1 MEISEEAVVVNSS
14 RLKSVVWND
23 FDRVKKGETFAAIC
37 RHCKRILS
45 GSSTSGTSHLRNHL
59 IRCRRRSNHD
69 IAQLLTRGKRKQS
82 TLAITNF
89 SYNQAPMKNEMVTV
103 ASTKLEEGVIVG
115 INNTGVLDFDH
126 RRSQL
131 DLARMIV
138 MHGYPLGMVE
148 DIGFKTFVRNLQ
160 PLFDFVTLS
169 GVEADCIEI
178 YKKEKQKVYEELD
191 KLPGKVSLSA
201 DRWTTNG
208 GTEYL
213 CLIAHYIDDSWEL
226 KKKILNFLVIDPDQ
240 AEDMLS
246 ELIMT
251 SLRKWDI
258 DRKLFSLTIDNHTT
272 YEKIVC
278 RIRDQLCQHRFLM
291 CEGQL
296 FDVRCAASTV
306 KILVQ
311 DVLETSREI
320 TNKVREII
328 RYVKGSQATQEK
340 FNEIVQLIGIK
351 CQKCLSI
358 DNTFHWNSTYM
369 MLETALE
376 YKEAFPQLQEYDP
389 GFSLCPSAID
399 WDRLRAIT
407 SIFKFFHDVSNDF
420 VGRKYITSNSYF
432 AEICDIHLQLIEWCQ
447 KSDDF
452 ISSLAL
458 KLKSRFDEY
467 WKKCSLIMAIAA
479 ILDPRYKMQLVE
491 YYYPQIYGDSAPDC
505 IDIVS
510 NCMKALYSG
519 HAIYSP
525 LAAHGQGLASESS
538 GSIGKDR
545 LAGFDKYVHETSVSQ
560 NTKSDLDKYLE
571 EPLYPRHHP
580 SSNNNNNNE
589 LDILGWWKMHEPRYP
604 VLSMM
609 ARNIL
614 GIPISKAAVES
625 LFDTGDRALDH
636 CWSAMKYDT
645 LQALM
650 CSRDWIRN
658 DLEGRCLLPYPRF
671 ANIT

>member
-1 MEISEEAVVVNSS
+1 MEITEEAVIVNSS

-23 FDRVKKGETFAAIC
+23 FDRVKRGETFAAIC

-69 IAQLLTRGKRKQS
+69 ISQLLTRGKRKQT
-82 TLAITNF
+82 TLAITSY
-89 SYNQAPMKNEMVTV
+89 SYNQSAMKNEMVTV
-103 ASTKLEEGVIVG
+103 ASTSFEQGVKVRNMG
-115 INNTGVLDFDH
+115 PGSLNFDQ

-131 DLARMIV
+131 DLARMII

-148 DIGFKTFVRNLQ
+148 DVGFKTFLQNLQ
-160 PLFDFVTLS
+160 PLFDFVTVN
-169 GVEADCIEI
+169 GIEADCIEI
-178 YKKEKQKVYEELD
+178 YKREKQRVYEELD

-201 DRWTTNG
+201 ERWATNG
-208 GTEYL
+208 GSEYL

-226 KKKILNFLVIDPDQ
+226 KKKIMNFLSVDPSQ

-246 ELIMT
+246 ELIMA
-251 SLRKWDI
+251 SLRNWDI
-258 DRKLFSLTIDNHTT
+258 DRKCFSLTIDNRLT
-272 YEKIVC
+272 YDKIVC

-306 KILVQ
+306 KLLVQ

-320 TNKVREII
+320 TNKVRE
-328 RYVKGSQATQEK
+328 
-340 FNEIVQLIGIK
+340 
-351 CQKCLSI
+351 
-358 DNTFHWNSTYM
+358 
-369 MLETALE
+369 
-376 YKEAFPQLQEYDP
+376 
-389 GFSLCPSAID
+389 AI
-399 WDRLRAIT
+399 
-407 SIFKFFHDVSNDF
+407 H
-420 VGRKYITSNSYF
+420 
-432 AEICDIHLQLIEWCQ
+432 
-447 KSDDF
+447 
-452 ISSLAL
+452 
-458 KLKSRFDEY
+458 
-467 WKKCSLIMAIAA
+467 
-479 ILDPRYKMQLVE
+479 
-491 YYYPQIYGDSAPDC
+491 APEC

-525 LAAHGQGLASESS
+525 LAAHGQNSSSESN
-538 GSIGKDR
+538 GGVVKDR
-545 LAGFDKYVHETSVSQ
+545 LSGFDRYLHETSVSQ

-571 EPLYPRHHP
+571 EPLFPR
-580 SSNNNNNNE
+580 SADFS
-589 LDILGWWKMHEPRYP
+589 ILNWWKVHEPRYP

-614 GIPISKAAVES
+614 GIPISKVALES

-636 CWSAMKYDT
+636 SWGAEKSDT

-650 CSRDWIRN
+650 CSQDWMRN
-658 DLEGRCLLPYPRF
+658 EVEDPKPPVF
-671 ANIT
+671 ALRSDAN